1 MNFKYII
8 EKEKQART
16 YYSTLYIWSLNKC
29 FTVIIVYVYVHIN
42 RKILLKYYMYE
53 AETPGLHD

>member
-16 YYSTLYIWSLNKC
+16 YYFYIIYLISNKC
-29 FTVIIVYVYVHIN
+29 FTVIIVYVYVHFN
-42 RKILLKYYMYE
+42 RKILLKYYG
-53 AETPGLHD
+53 AEIPGLHD